1 MKAASATSCGK
12 RKSPSNGKPM
22 LVTVAVTP
30 EGGAKAGAIRFEQEQ
45 LSRIT
50 GIQVQLQRAATVAD
64 VRNGQHAAG
73 AGFGARRLR
82 YQVGDVDRVAV
93 VDTSDRVVGGI
104 GGGERQHRDGAG
116 AEGDRTGSLACPIR

>member
-64 VRNGQHAAG
+64 VRNGQH
-73 AGFGARRLR
+73 
-82 YQVGDVDRVAV
+82 GDVDRVAV